1 MKAATVHEIK
11 NALGELPPGQ
21 LVDIVLRLAKFK
33 KENKELLSY
42 VLFEAAETDRY
53 VGELKL
59 EMEAEFASMNV
70 SQVYFA
76 KKTLRKVLRNLNK
89 QARYMGIKSAETELL
104 LHYLR
109 LLKDSGLPVT
119 QTPVLIKLY
128 VTQLKKAKKLIDSLH
143 EDLQYEYL
151 RLWKKLSA

>member
-11 NALGELPPGQ
+11 EALQALPPNK
-21 LVDIVLRLAKFK
+21 LVDITLRLAKFK

-42 VLFEAAETDRY
+42 LLFESEETDRY

-59 EMEAEFASMNV
+59 EMEAEFATMNV
-70 SQVYFA
+70 SHVYFA
-76 KKTLRKVLRNLNK
+76 KKTLRKILRNVNK
-89 QARYMGIKSAETELL
+89 QARYIENKESETALL

-109 LLKDSGLPVT
+109 LLKDSGLPV
-119 QTPVLIKLY
+119 QKTPVLMNLY
-128 VTQLKKAKKLIDSLH
+128 LTQLKKTKKLIESLH

-151 RLWKKLSA
+151 RLWKKLAA

>member
-11 NALGELPPGQ
+11 EALQALPPNK
-21 LVDIVLRLAKFK
+21 LVDITLRLAKFK

-42 VLFEAAETDRY
+42 LLFESEETDRY

-59 EMEAEFASMNV
+59 EMEAEFAAMNV
-70 SQVYFA
+70 SHVYFA
-76 KKTLRKVLRNLNK
+76 KKTLRKILRNVNK
-89 QARYMGIKSAETELL
+89 QARYIVNKESETALL

-109 LLKDSGLPVT
+109 LLKDSGLPV
-119 QTPVLIKLY
+119 QKTPVLMNLY
-128 VTQLKKAKKLIDSLH
+128 LTQLKKTKKLIESLH

-151 RLWKKLSA
+151 RLWKKLAA

>member
-11 NALGELPPGQ
+11 EALQALPPNK
-21 LVDIVLRLAKFK
+21 LVDITLRLAKFK

-42 VLFEAAETDRY
+42 LLFESEETDRY

-59 EMEAEFASMNV
+59 EMEAEFATMNV
-70 SQVYFA
+70 SHVYFA
-76 KKTLRKVLRNLNK
+76 KKTLRKILRNVTK
-89 QARYMGIKSAETELL
+89 QARYIGNKESEVALL

-109 LLKDSGLPVT
+109 LLKDSGLPV
-119 QTPVLIKLY
+119 QKTPVLMNLY
-128 VTQLKKAKKLIDSLH
+128 LTQLKKTKKLIESLH

-151 RLWKKLSA
+151 RLWKKLAA

>member
-11 NALGELPPGQ
+11 EALQALPPNK
-21 LVDIVLRLAKFK
+21 LVDITLRLAKFK

-42 VLFEAAETDRY
+42 LLFESEETDRY

-59 EMEAEFASMNV
+59 EMEAEFATMNV
-70 SQVYFA
+70 SHVYFA
-76 KKTLRKVLRNLNK
+76 KKTLRKILRNVNK
-89 QARYMGIKSAETELL
+89 QARYIGNKESEVALL

-109 LLKDSGLPVT
+109 LLKDSGLPV
-119 QTPVLIKLY
+119 QKTPVLMNLY
-128 VTQLKKAKKLIDSLH
+128 LTQLKKTKKLIESLH

-151 RLWKKLSA
+151 RLWKKLAA

>member
-11 NALGELPPGQ
+11 EALQALPPGK
-21 LVDIVLRLAKFK
+21 LVDITLRLAKFK

-42 VLFEAAETDRY
+42 LLFESEETDRY

-59 EMEAEFASMNV
+59 EMEAEFAAMNV
-70 SQVYFA
+70 SHVYFA
-76 KKTLRKVLRNLNK
+76 KKTLRKILRNVNK
-89 QARYMGIKSAETELL
+89 QARYIGNKESETALL

-109 LLKDSGLPVT
+109 LLKDSGLPV
-119 QTPVLIKLY
+119 QKTPVLMNLY
-128 VTQLKKAKKLIDSLH
+128 LTQLKKTKKLIESLH

-151 RLWKKLSA
+151 RLWKKLAA

>member
-11 NALGELPPGQ
+11 EALLALPPNK
-21 LVDIVLRLAKFK
+21 LVDITLRLAKFK

-42 VLFEAAETDRY
+42 LLFESEETDRY

-59 EMEAEFASMNV
+59 EMEAEFATMNV
-70 SQVYFA
+70 SHVYFA
-76 KKTLRKVLRNLNK
+76 KKTLRKILRNVNK
-89 QARYMGIKSAETELL
+89 QARYIGNKESEVALL

-109 LLKDSGLPVT
+109 LLKDSGLPV
-119 QTPVLIKLY
+119 QKTPVLMNLY
-128 VTQLKKAKKLIDSLH
+128 LTQLKKTKKLIESLH

-151 RLWKKLSA
+151 RLWKKLAA

>member
-11 NALGELPPGQ
+11 NALGELPPGR

-42 VLFEAAETDRY
+42 VLFEAEETDRY

-59 EMEAEFASMNV
+59 EMETEFATMNV

-76 KKTLRKVLRNLNK
+76 KKTLRKILRNLNK
-89 QARYMGIKSAETELL
+89 QARYIGSKSAETELL
-104 LHYLR
+104 LHYLW
-109 LLKDSGLPVT
+109 LLKYSGLPVN

-128 VTQLKKAKKLIDSLH
+128 ITQLKKAKKLIDSLH

-151 RLWKKLSA
+151 RFWKKLAA

>member
-1 MKAATVHEIK
+1 MKAATVYEIK
-11 NALGELPPGQ
+11 EALQALPPNK
-21 LVDIVLRLAKFK
+21 LVDITLRLAKFK

-42 VLFEAAETDRY
+42 LLFESEETDRY

-70 SQVYFA
+70 SHVYFA
-76 KKTLRKVLRNLNK
+76 KKTLRKILRNVNK
-89 QARYMGIKSAETELL
+89 QARYIGNKESEVALL

-109 LLKDSGLPVT
+109 LLKDSGLPV
-119 QTPVLIKLY
+119 QKTPVLMNLY
-128 VTQLKKAKKLIDSLH
+128 LTQLKKTKKLIESLH

-151 RLWKKLSA
+151 RLWKKLAA

>member
-11 NALGELPPGQ
+11 EALQALPPGK
-21 LVDIVLRLAKFK
+21 LVDITLRLAKFK

-42 VLFEAAETDRY
+42 LLFESEETDRY

-59 EMEAEFASMNV
+59 EMETEFATMNI
-70 SQVYFA
+70 SHVYFA
-76 KKTLRKVLRNLNK
+76 KKTLRKILRNVNK
-89 QARYMGIKSAETELL
+89 QARYIGNKESETALL

-109 LLKDSGLPVT
+109 LLKDSGLPV
-119 QTPVLIKLY
+119 QKTPVLMNLY
-128 VTQLKKAKKLIDSLH
+128 LMQLKKTKKLIESLH

-151 RLWKKLSA
+151 RLWKKLAA

>member
-11 NALGELPPGQ
+11 EALQALPPNK
-21 LVDIVLRLAKFK
+21 LVDINLRLAKFK

-42 VLFEAAETDRY
+42 LLFESEETDRY

-59 EMEAEFASMNV
+59 EMEAEFAAMNV
-70 SQVYFA
+70 SHVYFA
-76 KKTLRKVLRNLNK
+76 KKTLRKILRNVNK
-89 QARYMGIKSAETELL
+89 QARYIGNKESETALL

-109 LLKDSGLPVT
+109 LLKDSGLPV
-119 QTPVLIKLY
+119 QKTPVLMNLY
-128 VTQLKKAKKLIDSLH
+128 LTQLKKTKKLIESLH

-151 RLWKKLSA
+151 RLWKKLAA

>member
-11 NALGELPPGQ
+11 EALQALPPNK
-21 LVDIVLRLAKFK
+21 LVDITLRLAKFK

-42 VLFEAAETDRY
+42 LLFESEETDRY

-70 SQVYFA
+70 SHVYFA
-76 KKTLRKVLRNLNK
+76 KKTLRKILRNVNK
-89 QARYMGIKSAETELL
+89 QARYIGNKESETALL

-109 LLKDSGLPVT
+109 LLKDSGLPV
-119 QTPVLIKLY
+119 QKTPVLMNLY
-128 VTQLKKAKKLIDSLH
+128 LTQLKKTKKLIESLH

-151 RLWKKLSA
+151 RLWKKLAA